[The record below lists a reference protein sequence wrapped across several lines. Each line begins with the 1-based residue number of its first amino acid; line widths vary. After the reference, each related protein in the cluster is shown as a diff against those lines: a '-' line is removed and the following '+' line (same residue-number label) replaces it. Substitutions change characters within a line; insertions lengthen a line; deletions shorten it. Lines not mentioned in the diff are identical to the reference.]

1 MTDTVKT
8 NSLALSQLLDSFVAN
23 RGGNAVRV
31 EKDPLAAQLIG
42 SGPLAVAL
50 SALIAATGAIVAK
63 ETRAQLFAVA
73 DDFDLGDV
81 GMVLLDDNEDYR
93 GVYRLLGGT
102 WNKKA
107 DLPADA
113 AKAYAS
119 AAADAAAAAVEAA
132 EIAEDARTSS
142 SASATAAA
150 KSAVSA
156 QASSTS
162 AAKSSKQARAA
173 AEASGDV
180 RFFDSYALAAASVGS
195 LPANQVVEVIVDE
208 TLGGARVRYRKEA
221 GVLVYK
227 YVVQGEGATVPISY
241 FGTVDFSE
249 GVDALLV
256 SDRRQMSVPA
266 GTVEAYAKE
275 LDDGDHLVIDLNVYS
290 RLLLA
295 GAAPV
300 LNFYSQPK
308 WVSDVTSITRSN
320 AVNLAE
326 TGNTANNNS
335 TDVLAIGTP
344 QTVKRG
350 DLVKIVSDDD
360 IDGGKHNSGS
370 LRVRKGEIAVV
381 GLDSSGSSIS
391 LTAKLKDT
399 YTTNVRVFALK
410 DARVDIINGRG
421 DFDDA
426 LTQLNAAPIIK
437 LEGLTHCHLSGL
449 TTPRSLAVGVQLV
462 GCYGA
467 RISGLEGANHHN
479 DPGNNNFGYGVDIVG
494 CEQTLVSNISGSN
507 LRHLVTTDSYVIAA
521 NQTGRNLHRYGK
533 TRGLAVN
540 GFAIIGGS
548 NAGVDTHDEADG
560 VVFSGGTVSNGYAG
574 ANSGGAGVQLR
585 GRNVRAEGVI
595 IDGCQTGVALRTIEG
610 GFFQGV
616 VRGARKYPL
625 SFGPGDSS
633 TAQNCEAVVSNSLL
647 EVVDCLTPNVISI
660 SCASGKTAKL
670 TIDNTIIKISGD
682 GSQIGQIFEISD
694 AGVELTLIDV
704 TLDLTGATGLN
715 TIYPFGIANDA
726 IKIRGNIKI
735 LGGAAVLANLL
746 KVIGASVRTSDIELD
761 VTVIGTNSFNQGS
774 SAFPFGALPTV
785 FTNTKIKG
793 EIRYGSSVRRSRYTT
808 QSPAAGGAIVIGG
821 HLDDNLIIALTP
833 TGDCIG
839 FSGGLTIDKTN
850 VRPGQRITLF
860 NSTDFVVQVTG
871 HAYMTLG
878 PRASVTYLV
887 TDAATPLL
895 FLVSKS
901 GQQGVITQVANYI
914 CGSRDNGAQMA
925 LISAANTET
934 VTLPAGT
941 TVDIEIDFY
950 QAGTG
955 YFTFAPASGATIRS
969 DGGKLKT
976 GGQYTRC
983 RAKCIGN
990 VGGSAA
996 EWLLTGSLAV

>member
-1 MTDTVKT
+1 MVTARQVWEDGPTLNPAQPDKEEIRVWGTGIESATAALINGITPQAIKADRA
-8 NSLALSQLLDSFVAN
+8 SLLAVAGDYEEGDIGWVLLDSIES
-23 RGGNAVRV
+23 R
-31 EKDPLAAQLIG
+31 
-42 SGPLAVAL
+42 
-50 SALIAATGAIVAK
+50 
-63 ETRAQLFAVA
+63 
-73 DDFDLGDV
+73 
-81 GMVLLDDNEDYR
+81 R
-93 GVYRLLGGT
+93 GVYELVSGAFV
-102 WNKKA
+102 KQS
-107 DLPADA
+107 DLPADV
-113 AKAYAS
+113 
-119 AAADAAAAAVEAA
+119 AAAHADDAAAAA
-132 EIAEDARTSS
+132 EDAIEAKESAEAS
-142 SASATAAA
+142 EASAASSKAAA
-150 KSAVSA
+150 LASADQADASADSA
-156 QASSTS
+156 QAS
-162 AAKSSKQARAA
+162 
-173 AEASGDV
+173 AED
-180 RFFDSYALAAASVGS
+180 ALAAAQASGNVAFYDSKSDADAAVSG
-195 LPANQVVEVIVDE
+195 LPNLQIVEVIEDE
-208 TLGGARVRYRKEA
+208 TRGDARTRYRKES
-221 GVLVYK
+221 GSLVFK
-227 YVVQGEGATVPISY
+227 VVVQGFGATVPISY
-241 FGTVDFSE
+241 FGSNDFEDGLDSLF
-249 GVDALLV
+249 A
-256 SDRRQMSVPA
+256 SSRHQASFPP
-266 GTVEAYAKE
+266 GTMPEYAKE
-275 LDDGDHLVIDLNVYS
+275 LDDGDHFVLDLNVYS
-290 RLLLA
+290 KLLLA
-295 GAAPV
+295 GSAPV
-300 LNFYSQPK
+300 LNFYALPK
-308 WVSDVTSITRSN
+308 WVSDVDTITRSD

-326 TGNTANNNS
+326 AGNTASNNS
-335 TDVLAIGTP
+335 TDVINLPAS

-381 GLDSSGSSIS
+381 GLDSSGSSIT

-479 DPGNNNFGYGVDIVG
+479 DPGNNNFGYGVDLVG
-494 CEQTLVSNISGSN
+494 CEATVITNITGSN

-540 GFAIIGGS
+540 GGAAIGCS
-548 NAGVDTHDEADG
+548 NAGFDTHDEADG
-560 VVFSGGTVSNGYAG
+560 VVFSGITVLNGYAG
-574 ANSGGAGVQLR
+574 ANSGGSGVQLR
-585 GRNVRAEGVI
+585 GKNVRAEGVV

-616 VRGARKYPL
+616 VRGARKYPI

-633 TAQNCEAVVSNSLL
+633 TLQNCEAVISDSLL
-647 EVVDCLTPNVISI
+647 EVVDCLTPNVISTA
-660 SCASGKTAKL
+660 CASGKTAKL
-670 TIDNTIIKISGD
+670 TIQSSTIKVSGD

-694 AGVELTLIDV
+694 DGTELYLNNLV
-704 TLDLTGATGLN
+704 FDLRAATGLSN
-715 TIYPFGIANDA
+715 LYIFGVATDSM
-726 IKIRGNIKI
+726 KIRGNITI
-735 LGGAAVLANLL
+735 LGGSAVLANLL
-746 KVIGASVRTSDIELD
+746 KVIGASVRTADIELD

-774 SAFPFGALPTV
+774 SAFPFGASPTV
-785 FTNTKIKG
+785 FTNTKVKG

-808 QSPAAGGAIVIGG
+808 QSPDAGGAIVIGG

-833 TGDCIG
+833 TADCIG
-839 FSGGLTIDKTN
+839 FSGALTIDKTN
-850 VRPGQRITLF
+850 VRAGQRITLF
-860 NSTDFVVQVTG
+860 NNTDFVVQITG

-901 GQQGVITQVANYI
+901 GQQGVIIQVANYI
-914 CGSRDNGAQMA
+914 CGSRDNGAQIA
-925 LISAANTET
+925 LSSSATDQT

-955 YFTFAPASGATIRS
+955 YFTFAAASGATIRS
-969 DGGKLKT
+969 GGGMLKT

-990 VGGSAA
+990 VDGSSA
-996 EWLLTGSLAV
+996 EWLLTGTLAA